1 MKKKMFS
8 NHFSSSSPRTIYSNY
23 WKELKRYWFYTKCKL
38 EGDQLEGQTG
48 LSEQWSLTNM
58 SKGIEV
64 LQENSKT
71 TKVTW

>member
-1 MKKKMFS
+1 MKNKMFS

-23 WKELKRYWFYTKCKL
+23 WKELKRFYTKCKL